1 MIQVQNETY
10 FVETTHSSGGH
21 ENGLISS
28 SVYYK
33 SVILFIIGI
42 KSNPGAPIGTS
53 QNPIQLFQEGSTLR
67 SLHPLTNTQVTQIAK
82 ALKEKTQTEIPS
94 AVVCENGPNSTR

>member
-1 MIQVQNETY
+1 M
-10 FVETTHSSGGH
+10 
-21 ENGLISS
+21 
-28 SVYYK
+28 
-33 SVILFIIGI
+33 

-94 AVVCENGPNSTR
+94 AVVCENGPNSTRCGAGNYHSIDFKNLNFFRSVIY